1 MAPIHRR
8 LKNLWV
14 DLADPRDMTDEEYH
28 DVADEDMDR
37 LHEALED
44 LVENFSKDWEVEYSV
59 SYRDL

>member
-1 MAPIHRR
+1 
-8 LKNLWV
+8 
-14 DLADPRDMTDEEYH
+14 MTDEEYH

-59 SYRDL
+59 SRVDRANADRSPAS

>member
-1 MAPIHRR
+1 MAPTGRR
-8 LKNLWV
+8 KNLWV
-14 DLADPRDMTDEEYH
+14 DVADLRDMTDEEYH

-59 SYRDL
+59 SYSDL